1 MTKGLI
7 VVPLL
12 LVPLSSQA
20 PKPATPEGQ
29 RQTANERFAEK
40 MVVLIGDPFSAQVT
54 QVRNLTSSERVGF
67 SKAKT
72 LYHVSVSGP
81 KATYDVYCVEAA
93 PVAGTTYTAHIDYLD
108 GSLSFLRLWPEEK
121 KTLNLPPG
129 RSTKGRAY
137 RMMIF
142 RDFTSDPRRPPDL
155 ACDIK
160 TETARV
166 P

>member
-1 MTKGLI
+1 
-7 VVPLL
+7 VPPVLN
-12 LVPLSSQA
+12 VTF
-20 PKPATPEGQ
+20 ATAIERSESEGRGPQEQ
-29 RQTANERFAEK
+29 RQSANERYAEK
-40 MVVLIGDPFSAQVT
+40 MVVVIGNPFSVQVT

-72 LYHVSVSGP
+72 LYHVSVSAI
-81 KATYDVYCVEAA
+81 KADFDVYCVEAA
-93 PVAGTTYTAHIDYLD
+93 PVAGKIYTAHIDYLD
-108 GSLSFLRLWPEEK
+108 GALSFLRLWPEERK
-121 KTLNLPPG
+121 NLNLPPG

-142 RDFTSDPRRPPDL
+142 RDATSDPRRPPDL
-155 ACDIK
+155 PCDIK